1 MEPKTMKKTAT
12 QTMLEAALAQPC
24 FIRHDG
30 TFIDNTIEAAAA
42 VDGITI
48 EAKRDMVQ
56 ESLAANIVD
65 AVVYEAKPYAQIN
78 GVAVVPVR
86 GMLLNRFAYAF
97 PWVTGYNFI
106 RAAVQAATEDETVR
120 MILLDIDSIGGTAAG
135 CFETSEII
143 TEANAVKPVVAFV
156 DSYAYSAAYAIAS
169 ACGKI
174 YTTRTANV
182 GSIGVVLTHMS
193 YEKKLAEEGV
203 EVTIIQ
209 AGDRKSDGNP
219 FKALSSEA
227 KSNFQTSVDSLYGM
241 FVQTVAT
248 NRNLSVD
255 EVTKMQAG
263 CYNADQALEAKLIDA
278 VIAPN
283 QLLSFLDESGKEDDM
298 TVPNTPA
305 TAPATAPTASQAGVP
320 VVVASAASVTGERER
335 IKAITTAPE
344 AQGRSELAA
353 YLAFD
358 TSMSATE
365 ALAILGKAPVE
376 QAAAPAAPVEQAAA
390 PAAPVDTAL
399 DTAMRLT
406 AQPGIAADTPTDNP
420 ANGAMAFKPNQYA
433 EILGQGA

>member
-1 MEPKTMKKTAT
+1 
-12 QTMLEAALAQPC
+12 
-24 FIRHDG
+24 
-30 TFIDNTIEAAAA
+30 
-42 VDGITI
+42 
-48 EAKRDMVQ
+48 
-56 ESLAANIVD
+56 
-65 AVVYEAKPYAQIN
+65 
-78 GVAVVPVR
+78 
-86 GMLLNRFAYAF
+86 
-97 PWVTGYNFI
+97 
-106 RAAVQAATEDETVR
+106 
-120 MILLDIDSIGGTAAG
+120 
-135 CFETSEII
+135 
-143 TEANAVKPVVAFV
+143 
-156 DSYAYSAAYAIAS
+156 
-169 ACGKI
+169 
-174 YTTRTANV
+174 
-182 GSIGVVLTHMS
+182 
-193 YEKKLAEEGV
+193 
-203 EVTIIQ
+203 
-209 AGDRKSDGNP
+209 
-219 FKALSSEA
+219 
-227 KSNFQTSVDSLYGM
+227 
-241 FVQTVAT
+241 
-248 NRNLSVD
+248 
-255 EVTKMQAG
+255 MQAG

-305 TAPATAPTASQAGVP
+305 TTPATAPTASQADAP

-376 QAAAPAAPVEQAAA
+376 QAAAPAAPV
-390 PAAPVDTAL
+390 DTAL